1 MTYEFTFYR
10 SNWKRL
16 RDEKITIAVN
26 QTLADQFYEIFS
38 VSNNGWDKSFAGLH
52 IEVKEED
59 GFKVD
64 GKFKLYSVVKIPERI
79 EPAC

>member
-10 SNWKRL
+10 FNWQTL

-26 QTLADQFYEIFS
+26 QTLADQFYKIFS
-38 VSNNGWDKSFAGLH
+38 VSNNDWDKRFAGLH
-52 IEVKEED
+52 IEEKRGIVT
-59 GFKVD
+59 D
-64 GKFKLYSVVKIPERI
+64 GKYQLYSIVKIPERI